1 MNKNSKR
8 LSSSEIENLREGRR
22 IIFRSRLL
30 GLALLAIGSAA
41 ALPKIEWIGKLD
53 NLLFRVIVASI
64 LITVYFFFGT
74 IWEFC
79 TSPKEIYKN
88 NQADKNIM
96 IAIALF
102 SLIIGFIISV
112 IGYGLLNVW
121 FNAV

>member
-8 LSSSEIENLREGRR
+8 LSPSEIEELREGRR
-22 IIFRSRLL
+22 IIFRSRMVS
-30 GLALLAIGSAA
+30 LALLAIGSAA
-41 ALPKIEWIGKLD
+41 VLPKIEWIGELD
-53 NLLFRVIVASI
+53 NLLFRVTAASI

-79 TSPKEIYKN
+79 TAPKEIYKN

-96 IAIALF
+96 IATALF

-112 IGYGLLNVW
+112 IAYGLLNGW